1 MPYEPTTT
9 DDTADTPDPAATGTV
24 PADTGTPGRVGTG
37 TPGPGTSAAAG
48 TVADTTVGGAADGT
62 AAGSTAAGTARA
74 TAADP
79 PSLPTDRRSG
89 CPFDPPAELT
99 APDDEPVRRMRYA
112 DGHLGWLVT
121 GHAAA
126 RAVLADPRF
135 SSRYE
140 LLHLPIPMEG
150 APEQIPPAPVGDMT
164 GLDAPEHTRYRRLLT
179 GKFTVRRMR
188 ALTRRIE
195 EFTAGCL
202 DAMEQAGPPADLV
215 EVFARPVPALVIC
228 ELLGVPYADRERFQ
242 SDVAVLF
249 DQRADAAAKGAAQ
262 EALLRYVGALVAAK
276 RAEPTDDLL
285 SDLTSTDLTDEE
297 LAGIGGLLLAAG
309 LDTTAN
315 MLGLGTF
322 ALLSHPGQLAALRA
336 DPGLAG
342 QAVEELLR
350 YLSVADPLPRSAL
363 EDVEVEGRLIR
374 AGETVTVSVQAV
386 NRDPHRF
393 PDPDRFD
400 IGRGAAGH
408 LAFGH
413 GAHQCLGQQLA
424 RVEMTVAFPA
434 LFARFPTL
442 RLAVPPGEVP
452 LRDRANIYGVTAL
465 PVTWGKEGTGE

>member
-1 MPYEPTTT
+1 MSYDPTAAGI
-9 DDTADTPDPAATGTV
+9 TAD
-24 PADTGTPGRVGTG
+24 
-37 TPGPGTSAAAG
+37 
-48 TVADTTVGGAADGT
+48 DTTVDDT
-62 AAGSTAAGTARA
+62 TV
-74 TAADP
+74 DEP
-79 PSLPTDRRSG
+79 PTLPSGRHTG

-99 APDDEPVRRMRYA
+99 ALSDKPLRRMRYA
-112 DGHLGWLVT
+112 DGHIGWLVT

-126 RAVLADPRF
+126 RAILADPRF

-140 LLHLPIPMEG
+140 LLHPPLPIEG
-150 APEQIPPAPVGDMT
+150 MSGELPPAPVGDIL

-188 ALTRRIE
+188 QLSDRVAQ
-195 EFTAGCL
+195 FTTECL
-202 DAMEQAGPPADLV
+202 DAMEQAGPTVDLV
-215 EVFARPVPALVIC
+215 KAFAQPVPALMIC

-242 SDVAVLF
+242 SQVATIF
-249 DQRADAAAKGAAQ
+249 DQTADLEAKG
-262 EALLRYVGALVAAK
+262 EAYTGLLQFLSELVLAK

-285 SDLTSTDLTDEE
+285 SDLTTSDLTDEE

-322 ALLSHPGQLAALRA
+322 ALLSNPDQLDALRA
-336 DPGLAG
+336 DPGLAE
-342 QAVEELLR
+342 QTVEELLR
-350 YLSVADPLPRSAL
+350 YLSVADPLLRSAL

-374 AGETVTVSVQAV
+374 AGETVTISVQAT
-386 NRDPHRF
+386 NRDPHKF
-393 PDPDRFD
+393 PGPDRLD
-400 IGRGAAGH
+400 IHRKATGH

-442 RLAVPPGEVP
+442 RLAVLPQEVP
-452 LRDRANIYGVTAL
+452 LRDRSNIYGVVSL
-465 PVTWGKEGTGE
+465 PVTWDKE